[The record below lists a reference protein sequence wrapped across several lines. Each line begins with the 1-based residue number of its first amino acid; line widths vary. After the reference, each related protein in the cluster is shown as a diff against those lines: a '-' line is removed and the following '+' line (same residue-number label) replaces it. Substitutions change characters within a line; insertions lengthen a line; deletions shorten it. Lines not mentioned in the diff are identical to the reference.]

1 MQMKIKKN
9 TIDKIKIIM
18 KIRKIIFI
26 FSLLIFFGKEIDI
39 FIEKLFLVLL
49 ATIPVLLKNIL
60 CLMFNWRYI

>member
-9 TIDKIKIIM
+9 SIDKIKIIM

-60 CLMFNWRYI
+60 YYV